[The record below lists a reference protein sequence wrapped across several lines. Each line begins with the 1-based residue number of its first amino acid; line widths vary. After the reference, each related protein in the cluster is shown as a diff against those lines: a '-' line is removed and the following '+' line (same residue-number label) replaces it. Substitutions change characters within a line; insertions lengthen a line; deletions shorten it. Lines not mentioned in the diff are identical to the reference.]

1 MKEFLQQLFDY
12 NYQSNKQLMK
22 FCSELD
28 GIPEKTE
35 LLYSHILNAHHLWN
49 CRIEGVSPKFGV
61 WDRHELGNWEE
72 IHEDN
77 QRYTFSVLSGLENF
91 SKLVSYESTEGN
103 SYTNTVQDIL
113 YHIVNH
119 STHHRA
125 QIAVDLRNEGIT
137 PLELDYIKFRR

>member
-28 GIPEKTE
+28 AIPEKTE

>member
-28 GIPEKTE
+28 AVPEKTE

>member
-28 GIPEKTE
+28 AVPEKTE

-125 QIAVDLRNEGIT
+125 QIAVDLRNEGII